1 MIIATS
7 ATAPA
12 LAPRRLHE
20 NLPHAR
26 WLAADRPVP
35 LTWQLFKRSFDVVC
49 SAALLVLLAPLFVL
63 IAVGIKLSSPGP
75 VLFSQ
80 TRVGKG
86 GREFRFYKFR
96 TMVDGAHLMHEHV
109 LHLNELD
116 GPALK
121 IADDPRVHD
130 FGTILRRASLD
141 ELPQL
146 WNVLRGDMSLVGP
159 RPALPR
165 EVLDYQPHYLQRL
178 TVMPGIT
185 GLWQVSGRANVPF
198 RRWMAMDVW
207 YARHWTPLLDLWI
220 MLRTVPAVIRG
231 EGAW

>member
-12 LAPRRLHE
+12 VAPRESARD
-20 NLPHAR
+20 LPRIR
-26 WLAADRPVP
+26 WLTTQRAVP
-35 LTWQLFKRSFDVVC
+35 RLWLFLKRASDIVC
-49 SAALLVLLAPLFVL
+49 SAALLIVLAPVFAL
-63 IAVGIKLSSPGP
+63 IAIGIKLRSHGP

-80 TRVGKG
+80 SRVGKG

-130 FGTILRRASLD
+130 FGTILRRTSLD

-165 EVLDYQPHYLQRL
+165 EVRDYEPHYLQRL

-207 YARHWTPLLDLWI
+207 YARHWTPLLDFWI
-220 MLRTVPAVIRG
+220 LVRTIPAVIRG

>member
-7 ATAPA
+7 AAA
-12 LAPRRLHE
+12 RVIAPRD
-20 NLPHAR
+20 LPESLPRAR
-26 WLAADRPVP
+26 WLAASRSVP
-35 LTWQLFKRSFDVVC
+35 LTWQIFKRSFDLVS
-49 SAALLVLLAPLFVL
+49 SAALLVLLAPVFAL
-63 IAVGIKLSSPGP
+63 IAIGIKLSSPGP
-75 VLFSQ
+75 ALFSQ

-130 FGTILRRASLD
+130 FGTILRRMSLD

-220 MLRTVPAVIRG
+220 TARTVPAVIRG

>member
-7 ATAPA
+7 TAAPA
-12 LAPRRLHE
+12 VAPRQLQE
-20 NLPHAR
+20 SLPRAR
-26 WLAADRPVP
+26 WLAACRPVP
-35 LTWQLFKRSFDVVC
+35 LASQIFKRVFDVAC
-49 SAALLVLLAPLFVL
+49 SAALLVLSAPVFAL

-75 VLFSQ
+75 VLFRQ
-80 TRVGKG
+80 TRVGKD
-86 GREFRFYKFR
+86 GREFCFYKFR
-96 TMVDGAHLMHEHV
+96 TMVDGAHLLHEHV

-130 FGTILRRASLD
+130 FGTILRRTSLD